1 MASLKQD
8 EKAVLKK
15 ETSHAGTIIGV
26 GFVGIVILVS
36 YITLYALYL
45 ARV

>member
-1 MASLKQD
+1 MADIKQRQQAKPD
-8 EKAVLKK
+8 PATGHIGAV
-15 ETSHAGTIIGV
+15 IGV

-36 YITLYALYL
+36 YISLYALYM